1 VVSLTRKPPTLRRL
15 QRQVEAVDSAA
26 LARAVTADVVT
37 FASPSTV
44 KAWVQL
50 AGDNAHAPR
59 VACIGYTS
67 AVACA
72 TAHLSPCFYPEQPG
86 MDGWVASVL
95 DALKATGQ
103 QLSAKGYITFKF

>member
-1 VVSLTRKPPTLRRL
+1 
-15 QRQVEAVDSAA
+15 VEAVDTAA